1 MDDFVAQFLNRLK
14 MQHYRGFDPIGY
26 VRQVGSNF
34 KSPQNLSPGFTHHFK
49 MLTTKQYLL
58 RSTQHPQGDFNV
70 HTLDPGNWPKI
81 GAMILLLTLCKRK
94 LKCCIRILGDFIIS
108 LGMMKQQKKKKSLKT
123 RKKKKFCV
131 GNNFEQ
137 TFNGNL
143 ISF

>member
-26 VRQVGSNF
+26 AKQVGSNF

-70 HTLDPGNWPKI
+70 CIYPGPWYWPKI

-94 LKCCIRILGDFIIS
+94 LKCCIRILGYFIIT
-108 LGMMKQQKKKKSLKT
+108 LMKIFLMIPTSQQLVTHFLDFPLWENRIAYFK
-123 RKKKKFCV
+123 
-131 GNNFEQ
+131 
-137 TFNGNL
+137 
-143 ISF
+143 